1 MDEAQPF
8 PSRTFCAK
16 HLPPKIANHK
26 ATHHEG
32 DMNIIVIGGSGLVGR
47 NIVERLCAQGHE
59 VSAASRATGVDLI
72 SGRGLMESLIGADVV
87 VDVSNSPTFDDVA
100 AFDFFK
106 TAIFNLLYAERHA
119 GVKHHVSLSVVGT
132 GRLEDSPYLRGKALQ
147 ERLIAASGIPFTI
160 VHATQFFEFLLDIIT
175 YAGSGQTIHLSPAY
189 IEPVASDDV
198 AATIARVAA
207 GTPVNG
213 SIEIAGP
220 ERARMSELIQ
230 RFVIEM
236 EAPYE
241 VRTDV
246 GAPYFG
252 ATLDE
257 LVLLPREDAERG
269 ERDFQAWL
277 EQSEYARAD
286 W

>member
-160 VHATQFFEFLLDIIT
+160 VHATQFFEFLRGIAKSATEGDIVRL
-175 YAGSGQTIHLSPAY
+175 AHVRFQPMAA
-189 IEPVASDDV
+189 EDV
-198 AATIARVAA
+198 AAAVAEVA
-207 GTPVNG
+207 LSEPENGT
-213 SIEIAGP
+213 IEIAGP
-220 ERARMSELIQ
+220 DFFHID
-230 RFVIEM
+230 
-236 EAPYE
+236 E
-241 VRTDV
+241 VV
-246 GAPYFG
+246 GRVLAYDKSQKKIVVDPEPIYFG
-252 ATLDE
+252 IKVDDE
-257 LVLLPREDAERG
+257 SLVPSFNPRLGSTSFDW
-269 ERDFQAWL
+269 WL
-277 EQSEYARAD
+277 ANVPPPA
-286 W
+286 